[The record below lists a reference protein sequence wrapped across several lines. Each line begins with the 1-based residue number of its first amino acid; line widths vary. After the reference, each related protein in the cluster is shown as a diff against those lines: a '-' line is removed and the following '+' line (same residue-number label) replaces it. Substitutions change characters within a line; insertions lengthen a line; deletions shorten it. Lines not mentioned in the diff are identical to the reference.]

1 MATVAHRTSGRAN
14 GRVRAL
20 GWRSGATAARER
32 SKTGGDIGNSQSGK
46 TAGHRHHTGIYEHV
60 FIRSLGKIQ
69 PWVTALRAIPTP
81 PAQLDADSAASV
93 AATLQA
99 LATPSRLRILTRLRH
114 GACSVNDLSAAVE
127 MEQSAVSHQLRL
139 LRAMGLVTGARNGRS
154 VIYALYDNHVAMLLD
169 EAVYHIEHLG
179 LGVPAQP
186 SATA

>member
-1 MATVAHRTSGRAN
+1 MGHGIA
-14 GRVRAL
+14 
-20 GWRSGATAARER
+20 
-32 SKTGGDIGNSQSGK
+32 GK
-46 TAGHRHHTGIYEHV
+46 T
-60 FIRSLGKIQ
+60 
-69 PWVTALRAIPTP
+69 TP

-99 LATPSRLRILTRLRH
+99 LATPSRLRILTHLRH

-179 LGVPAQP
+179 LGVPDEP